1 MCVCLAGVP
10 GPSVG
15 RVSGLRQPIS
25 VLRALS
31 HKTHGTGKK
40 KKKSEFAETSL
51 LFPNG
56 WTPDETDHLPVF
68 PAERQTLLVP
78 KKNNMEPHTFSWR
91 KPSGYK
97 HTAGSQ

>member
-1 MCVCLAGVP
+1 MKNKIKTLQCLK
-10 GPSVG
+10 SNK
-15 RVSGLRQPIS
+15 
-25 VLRALS
+25 
-31 HKTHGTGKK
+31 HMNNNNKTHGTEKK